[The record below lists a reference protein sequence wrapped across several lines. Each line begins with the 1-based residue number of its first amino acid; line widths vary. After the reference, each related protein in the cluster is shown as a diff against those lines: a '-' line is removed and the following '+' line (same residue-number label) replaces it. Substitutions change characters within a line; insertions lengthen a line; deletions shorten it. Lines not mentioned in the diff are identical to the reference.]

1 MTTGPIYR
9 VGLENGIE
17 GRSLAWVLGHPG
29 CFAYGA
35 DGAKAL
41 AKVPE
46 AIQAYGD
53 WIAEHAGERW
63 LPEGVTEFELVETW
77 QVYHIDRSY
86 EVVEDGYSVE
96 SWFKHDWKPLAA
108 DDVERGLQ
116 LLEWSRTDL
125 LAAVQDLSDADLDTQ
140 LPGQRWSIRG
150 VLGHVG
156 GADWWYLD
164 RLGLAFPRA
173 LVPEDAFERLRVV
186 RAHLRDTLPD
196 LIGSRQVAGVD
207 GEFWSPRKLLR
218 RAAWHERDHAAHIWQ
233 LREASG
239 V

>member
-1 MTTGPIYR
+1 MESEPRYH

-41 AKVPE
+41 DKVPE
-46 AIQAYGD
+46 AVQAYGK
-53 WIAEHAGERW
+53 WATAHAGEPG
-63 LPEGVTEFELVETW
+63 LPDGPVEFELVETW
-77 QVYHIDRSY
+77 QVYHINRAFD
-86 EVVEDGYSVE
+86 VVDEGYSVE
-96 SWFKHDWKPLAA
+96 SWFKHDWKPLTA

-116 LLEWSRTDL
+116 LLEWSRVDL
-125 LAAVQDLSDADLDTQ
+125 LAAVEGLSDADLDTH
-140 LPGQRWSIRG
+140 LPGQRWSLRG
-150 VLGHVG
+150 VLGHVA

-173 LVPEDAFERLRVV
+173 LVPADAFERLRVARV
-186 RAHLRDTLPD
+186 HLRDVLPQ
-196 LIGSRQVAGVD
+196 LVGSRQVVGVD

-218 RAAWHERDHAAHIWQ
+218 RAAWHERDHTEHIWK
-233 LREASG
+233 LRAISG